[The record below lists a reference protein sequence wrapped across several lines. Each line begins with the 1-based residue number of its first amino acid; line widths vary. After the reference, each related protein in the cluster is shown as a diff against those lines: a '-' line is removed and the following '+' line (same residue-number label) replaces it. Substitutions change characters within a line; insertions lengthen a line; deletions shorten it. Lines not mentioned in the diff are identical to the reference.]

1 VERAPKA
8 SWSSSSFVPIRW
20 RDEFVADAT
29 INLLYGDTH
38 MTRAL
43 AATLVG
49 VFALVCSSLAQ
60 TGGGRL
66 QIAWIDV
73 EGGASTLFVAPN
85 GQSLLFDTG
94 FPGNGDRD
102 AKRIAAA
109 ANAMRLT
116 RIDHV
121 VISHWHGDH
130 VGGLPALSKLISI
143 GTFYDHGD
151 GVEQTDRPLY
161 EGYKALAGTHRHIVK
176 PGETIALGDV
186 RARIL
191 VAEGP
196 VIANAVNGVRQEPAP
211 PENIRMVGLAINY
224 GPVFKMATLGDAD
237 WSRELELAC
246 PVNKLGHINLYTMN
260 RHGSLDNSGAPALL
274 GAIQPQVIVVN
285 NGPRKGL
292 GQKVDV
298 KYITR
303 QGETPAPYELN
314 SYLRLAKLPGIEG
327 IWQLHRSLLDA
338 DPAHNTMPDMIANL
352 EEAAADQAYT
362 ITAAVAADGT
372 FTVTNSR
379 NGFSKTYRS
388 R

>member
-1 VERAPKA
+1 MKR
-8 SWSSSSFVPIRW
+8 F
-20 RDEFVADAT
+20 
-29 INLLYGDTH
+29 NLLQGDMH

-43 AATLVG
+43 AAATFAG
-49 VFALVCSSLAQ
+49 VLALVCSLPAQ

-94 FPGNGDRD
+94 FPGNDDRD
-102 AKRIAAA
+102 AKRVAAA
-109 ANAMRLT
+109 AKAMRLT

-130 VGGLPALSKLISI
+130 VGGLPALARLIPI
-143 GTFYDHGD
+143 GDFYDHGD
-151 GVEQTDRPLY
+151 GVEQADRPLY
-161 EGYKALAGTHRHIVK
+161 EGYKVLAGTHRHSVK
-176 PGETIALGDV
+176 PGETIPLGDV
-186 RARIL
+186 GVRVL

-196 VIANAVNGVRQEPAP
+196 VIANAVNGGTTNPLCTNAVRQEPAA

-224 GPVFKMATLGDAD
+224 GSFKMATLGDAD

-246 PVNKLGHINLYTMN
+246 PVNKLGHINLYTIN

-274 GAIQPQVIVVN
+274 GAIRPQVIVVN

-298 KYITR
+298 KYVTR
-303 QGETPAPYELN
+303 QGETPASYELN
-314 SYLRLAKLPGIEG
+314 SYLRLAKLPGVEG
-327 IWQLHRSLLDA
+327 IWQLHKSLLDA
-338 DPAHNTMPDMIANL
+338 DAAHNTAPDMIANL
-352 EEAAADQAYT
+352 DEGAADQGHT
-362 ITAAVAADGT
+362 ITAAVSADGT

-379 NGFSKTYRS
+379 NGFAKTYRAK
-388 R
+388 

>member
-1 VERAPKA
+1 MT
-8 SWSSSSFVPIRW
+8 SVPTRT
-20 RDEFVADAT
+20 F
-29 INLLYGDTH
+29 NLLDGDTH
-38 MTRAL
+38 MPRAL

-49 VFALVCSSLAQ
+49 VLALVCSLLAQ
-60 TGGGRL
+60 TGGSRL
-66 QIAWIDV
+66 QIAWVDV

-94 FPGNGDRD
+94 FPGNDDRD
-102 AKRIAAA
+102 AKRIVAAA
-109 ANAMRLT
+109 KAMGLT

-130 VGGLPALSKLISI
+130 VGGLPALAKMLPL

-151 GVEQTDRPLY
+151 GVEQSDRPLY

-186 RARIL
+186 RVRVL
-191 VAEGP
+191 VSEGP
-196 VIANAVNGVRQEPAP
+196 VIADAVNGGTTNPLCTNAVRQEPAA

-224 GPVFKMATLGDAD
+224 GTFKMATLGDAD

-246 PVNKLGHINLYTMN
+246 PVNKLGRINLYTIN

-298 KYITR
+298 KYVTR
-303 QGETPAPYELN
+303 QGETAASYELN
-314 SYLRLAKLPGIEG
+314 SYLRLAKLPGIDG
-327 IWQLHRSLLDA
+327 IWQGHRSLLDA
-338 DPAHNTMPDMIANL
+338 DPAHNTAPDMIANL
-352 EEAAADQAYT
+352 EEGAADQGHT
-362 ITAAVAADGT
+362 ITAAVSADGT
-372 FTVTNSR
+372 FAVTNSR
-379 NGFSKTYRS
+379 NGFTKTYRA

>member
-1 VERAPKA
+1 
-8 SWSSSSFVPIRW
+8 
-20 RDEFVADAT
+20 
-29 INLLYGDTH
+29 

-49 VFALVCSSLAQ
+49 VLALVGSSLAQ
-60 TGGGRL
+60 TAGARL

-94 FPGNGDRD
+94 FPGNDDRD

-109 ANAMRLT
+109 AKAMRLT

-130 VGGLPALSKLISI
+130 VGGLPALAKLLPL

-151 GVEQTDRPLY
+151 GVEQADRPLY

-176 PGETIALGDV
+176 PGETIPLGDV
-186 RARIL
+186 QVRVL

-196 VIANAVNGVRQEPAP
+196 VIANAVNGGTTNPLCANAVRQEPAA
-211 PENIRMVGLAINY
+211 PENIRMVGLALNY
-224 GPVFKMATLGDAD
+224 GTFKMATLGDAD

-246 PVNKLGHINLYTMN
+246 PVNKLGRINLYTMN

-298 KYITR
+298 KYVTR
-303 QGETPAPYELN
+303 QGETPASYELN

-327 IWQLHRSLLDA
+327 IWQGHRSLLDA
-338 DPAHNTMPDMIANL
+338 DAAHNTAPDMIANL
-352 EEAAADQAYT
+352 EEGAADQGYT
-362 ITAAVAADGT
+362 ITAAVSADGT

-379 NGFSKTYRS
+379 NGYAKTYRA

>member
-1 VERAPKA
+1 
-8 SWSSSSFVPIRW
+8 
-20 RDEFVADAT
+20 
-29 INLLYGDTH
+29 

-43 AATLVG
+43 AAATFAG
-49 VFALVCSSLAQ
+49 VLALVCSLPAQ

-94 FPGNGDRD
+94 FPGNDDRD
-102 AKRIAAA
+102 AKRVAAA
-109 ANAMRLT
+109 AKAMRLT

-130 VGGLPALSKLISI
+130 VGGLPALARLIPI
-143 GTFYDHGD
+143 GDFYDHGD
-151 GVEQTDRPLY
+151 GVEQADRPLY
-161 EGYKALAGTHRHIVK
+161 EGYKVLAGTHRHSVK
-176 PGETIALGDV
+176 PGETIPLGDV
-186 RARIL
+186 GVRVL

-196 VIANAVNGVRQEPAP
+196 VIANAVNGGTTNPLCTNAVRQEPAA

-224 GPVFKMATLGDAD
+224 GSFKMATLGDAD

-246 PVNKLGHINLYTMN
+246 PVNKLGHINLYTIN

-274 GAIQPQVIVVN
+274 GAIRPQVIVVN

-298 KYITR
+298 KYVTR
-303 QGETPAPYELN
+303 PGETPASYELN
-314 SYLRLAKLPGIEG
+314 SYLRLAKLPGVEG
-327 IWQLHRSLLDA
+327 IWQLHKSLLDA
-338 DPAHNTMPDMIANL
+338 DAAHNTAPDMIANL
-352 EEAAADQAYT
+352 DEGAADQGHT
-362 ITAAVAADGT
+362 ITAAVSADGT

-379 NGFSKTYRS
+379 NGFAKTYRAK
-388 R
+388 

>member
-1 VERAPKA
+1 
-8 SWSSSSFVPIRW
+8 
-20 RDEFVADAT
+20 
-29 INLLYGDTH
+29 
-38 MTRAL
+38 MTRVVAT
-43 AATLVG
+43 TLVG
-49 VFALVCSSLAQ
+49 VLALAGSLVAQ
-60 TGGGRL
+60 SGARL
-66 QIAWIDV
+66 RIAWIDV

-102 AKRIAAA
+102 ATRIAAA
-109 ANAMRLT
+109 AKAMGLT
-116 RIDHV
+116 RIDNV

-130 VGGLPALSKLISI
+130 VGGLPALSKLLPL

-151 GVEQTDRPLY
+151 GVEQADRPLY
-161 EGYKALAGTHRHIVK
+161 EGYKTIAGTKRHIAK

-186 RARIL
+186 RVRVL

-196 VIANAVNGVRQEPAP
+196 VIADAVNGGGPNPLCANAVRQEPAA

-224 GPVFKMATLGDAD
+224 GSFKMATLGDAD
-237 WSRELELAC
+237 WSREMELAC
-246 PVNKLGHINLYTMN
+246 PVNKLGRINLYTMN

-298 KYITR
+298 KYVTK

-327 IWQLHRSLLDA
+327 IWQLHRSLLDV
-338 DPAHNTMPDMIANL
+338 DPAHNTAPDMIANL
-352 EEAAADQAYT
+352 DEGAADQGLT
-362 ITAAVAADGT
+362 ITAAVSADGT

-379 NGFSKTYRS
+379 NGFAKTYRA